1 MDESI
6 DEVPVQAGEPAPFA
20 PTAPSA
26 PTAPK
31 RRGVF
36 ISLTTAVS
44 VFVLV
49 LASTSF
55 GIYIGHDVFKPH
67 ANPSRSA
74 SSGTNSPFGNFG
86 NFSPNITTPPQGSGN
101 TKASA
106 AAAKIAKSVDPGLV
120 DIDTNLSY
128 QGSAAAG
135 TGMILTS
142 NGLVLTNNHVIDGA
156 TSITARDIATN
167 KVYKAT
173 VVGYD
178 ATRDVAL
185 IKLTNAS
192 GLKTVSIGNSNKL
205 SVGEKIVGIGNAG
218 GVGGTPSNA
227 AGKIVALNQ
236 TITASDSDGGADAE
250 QLTGTIEINADI
262 QPGDSGG
269 PLVTSKG
276 KVVGMDTAASA
287 NNEVF
292 GFNQTGTATKGYA
305 IPIATAIDLAKSI
318 EAGNATTRVHIGKT
332 AFLGIE
338 VESASQARDSG
349 ASFGST
355 GPGAVVAQVLN
366 NTPAAQ
372 SSLTAGDTITSV
384 NGKSVASPSD
394 LAGIMETLSPGTTAT
409 IGYSDANGTQATTSI
424 RLASGPPQ

>member
-1 MDESI
+1 MDESSI
-6 DEVPVQAGEPAPFA
+6 EAPVPAVEPAAVPR
-20 PTAPSA
+20 T
-26 PTAPK
+26 

-36 ISLTTAVS
+36 ISLSTAVS

-67 ANPSRSA
+67 ASPSRSA
-74 SSGTNSPFGNFG
+74 SSGSNLPFGNFG
-86 NFSPNITTPPQGSGN
+86 NFQPPTSTPAQGPGN

-128 QGSAAAG
+128 QGASAAG

-156 TSITARDIATN
+156 TSITARDVAT
-167 KVYKAT
+167 KQVYTAT

-185 IKLTNAS
+185 LKLKDAS
-192 GLKTVSIGNSNKL
+192 GLQTVSIGNSNKL

-236 TITASDSDGGADAE
+236 SITASDDGGGANAE

-287 NNEVF
+287 GNEVF
-292 GFNQTGTATKGYA
+292 GFNQTGTATKGFA

-318 EAGNATTRVHIGKT
+318 EAGDATTSVHIGKT

-338 VESASQARDSG
+338 VETAAQARDSG
-349 ASFGST
+349 TSFGSS

-366 NTPAAQ
+366 NTPASQ
-372 SSLTAGDTITSV
+372 SSLTTGDTITSV
-384 NGKSVASPSD
+384 NGQAITSPSD
-394 LAGIMETLSPGTTAT
+394 LAGIMQTLSPGATAT
-409 IGYSDANGTQATTSI
+409 IGYSDANGAQTSTSI

>member
-1 MDESI
+1 MDELSNKTPEQV
-6 DEVPVQAGEPAPFA
+6 DEPVAAPRQ
-20 PTAPSA
+20 
-26 PTAPK
+26 

-67 ANPSRSA
+67 AKLSPSA
-74 SSGTNSPFGNFG
+74 SSGLNSPFGNFG
-86 NFSPNITTPPQGSGN
+86 NFQPSTTPSQGSGN

-128 QGSAAAG
+128 QGAAAAG

-156 TSITARDIATN
+156 TSITARDIAT
-167 KVYKAT
+167 KQVYTAT

-185 IKLTNAS
+185 IQLKDAS
-192 GLKTVSIGNSNKL
+192 GLKTVSIGNSSKL

-227 AGKIVALNQ
+227 AGKIVALDQ
-236 TITASDSDGGADAE
+236 TITASDDSGADAE

-269 PLVTSKG
+269 PLVNSKG

-287 NNEVF
+287 NNETF

-305 IPIATAIDLAKSI
+305 IPITTAIELAKSM
-318 EAGNATTRVHIGKT
+318 EAGAATSTLHVGKT
-332 AFLGIE
+332 AFLGVE
-338 VESASQARDSG
+338 VETASQARDSG
-349 ASFGST
+349 ASFGTSS
-355 GPGAVVAQVLN
+355 PGAVVVQVLRS
-366 NTPAAQ
+366 TPAAQ
-372 SSLTAGDTITSV
+372 SSLIAGDTITSL
-384 NGKSVASPSD
+384 NGQTITSPSD
-394 LAGIMETLSPGTTAT
+394 LAGVMQTLSPGTTVSVD
-409 IGYSDANGTQATTSI
+409 YRDASGTPGTTSI

>member
-1 MDESI
+1 MDELTN
-6 DEVPVQAGEPAPFA
+6 ETPEQANEAA
-20 PTAPSA
+20 TAPRQ
-26 PTAPK
+26 

-36 ISLTTAVS
+36 ISITTAVS

-67 ANPSRSA
+67 AKPSPSA
-74 SSGTNSPFGNFG
+74 SSGSNSPFGNFG
-86 NFSPNITTPPQGSGN
+86 NFQPSAPTPSQSPAN

-128 QGSAAAG
+128 QGAAAAG

-156 TSITARDIATN
+156 TSITARDIAT
-167 KVYKAT
+167 KQVYTAT

-185 IKLTNAS
+185 IKLKDAS

-236 TITASDSDGGADAE
+236 TITASDDGGGTNAE

-287 NNEVF
+287 DNEAF
-292 GFNQTGTATKGYA
+292 GFSQTEAATKGYA
-305 IPIATAIDLAKSI
+305 IPIASVIDLAKSI
-318 EAGNATTRVHIGKT
+318 EAGASTTKVHVGKT
-332 AFLGIE
+332 AFLGVE
-338 VESASQARDSG
+338 VETASQARDSG
-349 ASFGST
+349 TSFGSS
-355 GPGAVVAQVLN
+355 GPGAVVVQVLH
-366 NTPAAQ
+366 NTPAFQ
-372 SSLTAGDTITSV
+372 SSLVAGDTITTV
-384 NGKSVASPSD
+384 NGETITSPSD
-394 LAGIMETLSPGTTAT
+394 LAGIMQTLSPGSTASV
-409 IGYSDANGTQATTSI
+409 GYNEANGTQATTSI
-424 RLASGPPQ
+424 QLASGPPQ